1 VETSNNALIL
11 VVEDSADLNMALC
24 DILASYDYRVESA
37 HNGFEALEILHR
49 VRPDVVLCDIMM
61 PQMDGYTLLQH
72 TRADTNLRTL
82 PFIFLTALSSS
93 TDQRRAKEIGIEDYL
108 TKPIDSSDL
117 VLAIENVLKRQRA
130 IEAATQRRLD
140 ELRNRIIGLLQHEF
154 RTPLTFVLGYAE
166 LLANTNPSNLN
177 WDELRLAAAAI
188 LDGGHR
194 LQTLI
199 EGFLLLA
206 ELQDRTLD
214 AGELDRLDAAQLWH
228 NVAQEKEAQAEAAG
242 ISLVVVEPK
251 HPLYVTGDAHLLEEA
266 MRRLVDNAI
275 RYRRKE
281 SQRIRMSTVAVAPY
295 VGLIIEDD
303 GAGIPPSF
311 VADLMHPFEQS
322 GRDQRRG
329 VGAGLSLA
337 LIKHIMHLH
346 GGRLEV
352 ESTYGQGS
360 KFTLW
365 LPASASPD
373 LPPARSRRA

>member
-1 VETSNNALIL
+1 VETTNNALIL
-11 VVEDSADLNMALC
+11 VVEDSADLNMAIC
-24 DILASYDYRVESA
+24 DILESYDYRIESA
-37 HNGFEALEILHR
+37 RNGYEALEILHR

-93 TDQRRAKEIGIEDYL
+93 ADQRRAKEIGIEDYL
-108 TKPIDSSDL
+108 TKPVDSSDL
-117 VLAIENVLKRQRA
+117 VLAIENVLKRQQA

-177 WDELRLAAAAI
+177 WDEMRLAAAAI

-206 ELQDRTLD
+206 ELQDRNLD
-214 AGELDRLDAAQLWH
+214 AGELDPLDAAQLWH
-228 NVAQEKEAQAEAAG
+228 DVAHEKEAQAQVANITLE
-242 ISLVVVEPK
+242 VVEPK
-251 HPLYVTGDAHLLEEA
+251 HPLYVTADAHLIEEA
-266 MRRLVDNAI
+266 MRRLIDNAI
-275 RYRRKE
+275 RYRRKG
-281 SQRIRMSTVAVAPY
+281 SQHVRMSVVTIAPY
-295 VGLIIEDD
+295 VGLVIEDD
-303 GAGIPPSF
+303 GAGVPPAA
-311 VADLMHPFEQS
+311 VADLMRPFEQS
-322 GRDQRRG
+322 GRDQRTT

-337 LIKHIMHLH
+337 LIKHIMQLH

-352 ESTYGQGS
+352 ESIYGQGS
-360 KFTLW
+360 KFILW
-365 LPASASPD
+365 LPAAASPD
-373 LPPARSRRA
+373 RPPAHSRRA